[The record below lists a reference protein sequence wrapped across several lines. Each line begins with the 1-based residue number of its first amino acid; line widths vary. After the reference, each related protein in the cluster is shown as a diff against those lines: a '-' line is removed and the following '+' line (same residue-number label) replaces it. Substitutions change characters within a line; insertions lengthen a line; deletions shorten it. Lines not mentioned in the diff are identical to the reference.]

1 MYLLITWLKMK
12 WSSQTSYYI
21 KSVVTTYP
29 ERGKRIILVVVSAAA
44 LIAGCVCLI
53 CDYFYFGQIIVVID
67 CCCFNYSC
75 MAYVASKS
83 DFQNK
88 DRFENLSCSQCYP
101 FSATGNIVFAFEK
114 VSYIHVGRLHNAD
127 CDCCNLDN
135 VYNFPQ
141 VQKKLVAG
149 IWLCPAGFNT
159 QYRLQLLIL
168 QLVFYRK
175 SSLILHLTYSTAGSL
190 LALSLVCFGVD
201 YLLYHRKGGCNREK
215 MKQFFYT
222 DWDKP

>member
-1 MYLLITWLKMK
+1 M
-12 WSSQTSYYI
+12 
-21 KSVVTTYP
+21 
-29 ERGKRIILVVVSAAA
+29 
-44 LIAGCVCLI
+44 
-53 CDYFYFGQIIVVID
+53 VID

-101 FSATGNIVFAFEK
+101 FSTTGNIVFAFEK

-141 VQKKLVAG
+141 VQFDFTSDIFNSG
-149 IWLCPAGFNT
+149 IT
-159 QYRLQLLIL
+159 
-168 QLVFYRK
+168 
-175 SSLILHLTYSTAGSL
+175 

-201 YLLYHRKGGCNREK
+201 YLLYHRKGDVTGK
-215 MKQFFYT
+215 K
-222 DWDKP
+222 

>member
-1 MYLLITWLKMK
+1 MTLGEKIQKLRKQRGLSQEALAEKVTVTRQTISKWELGQSTPDLDFIAQLSDIFNVSSDYLIKDEMIEPDELLYKK
-12 WSSQTSYYI
+12 RSYHL
-21 KSVVTTYP
+21 S

-44 LIAGCVCLI
+44 L
-53 CDYFYFGQIIVVID
+53 IVVID

-159 QYRLQLLIL
+159 STDCNYS
-168 QLVFYRK
+168 YY
-175 SSLILHLTYSTAGSL
+175 SLFFTASP
-190 LALSLVCFGVD
+190 V
-201 YLLYHRKGGCNREK
+201 
-215 MKQFFYT
+215 
-222 DWDKP
+222 

>member
-1 MYLLITWLKMK
+1 
-12 WSSQTSYYI
+12 
-21 KSVVTTYP
+21 
-29 ERGKRIILVVVSAAA
+29 
-44 LIAGCVCLI
+44 
-53 CDYFYFGQIIVVID
+53 
-67 CCCFNYSC
+67 

-101 FSATGNIVFAFEK
+101 FSTTGNIVFAFEK
-114 VSYIHVGRLHNAD
+114 IRYIHTGHLHNAD

-159 QYRLQLLIL
+159 SADCNYSY
-168 QLVFYRK
+168 F
-175 SSLILHLTYSTAGSL
+175 SLFFPQVQFDFTSDIFNSGIT

-201 YLLYHRKGGCNREK
+201 YLLYHRKGDVTGK
-215 MKQFFYT
+215 K
-222 DWDKP
+222 